1 MGLDRYAALAL
12 AFPFALAAG
21 AQSITLVAPG
31 NVPNTGNTFIVQRGA
46 YVAPGAGGTGMLFN
60 FNSLV
65 STATN
70 TYKWEDPAGLPNG
83 AQVPS
88 AQFALTNG
96 GADTIFFMATASGI
110 ERVGDTQTIN
120 AAGTDY
126 HLVTSFS
133 NSMLELTLPLTYGDP
148 SWTDL
153 FVGSVTVDGNT
164 TTRNGGITG
173 TADAWGRVVL
183 PGGVDT
189 VEVLRVTTRLTETI
203 PLTVSGFPITVGHV
217 HNVNAYYPLWGK
229 FPVLRTVSDSL
240 TSQFLN
246 QDYAYTEWLDHT
258 AVGIVALHTD
268 PFNVRV
274 FPNPASEIA
283 EVTFNEVQGAATM
296 EVVDMRGATVMHK
309 VIGTTGNAPAVERI
323 DVSQWDAGVYQVLLT
338 DAKGS
343 RSTRRFIVAH

>member
-1 MGLDRYAALAL
+1 MCIRDR
-12 AFPFALAAG
+12 
-21 AQSITLVAPG
+21 
-31 NVPNTGNTFIVQRGA
+31 
-46 YVAPGAGGTGMLFN
+46 
-60 FNSLV
+60 
-65 STATN
+65 
-70 TYKWEDPAGLPNG
+70 
-83 AQVPS
+83 
-88 AQFALTNG
+88 
-96 GADTIFFMATASGI
+96 
-110 ERVGDTQTIN
+110 
-120 AAGTDY
+120 
-126 HLVTSFS
+126 
-133 NSMLELTLPLTYGDP
+133 
-148 SWTDL
+148 
-153 FVGSVTVDGNT
+153 
-164 TTRNGGITG
+164 
-173 TADAWGRVVL
+173 
-183 PGGVDT
+183 
-189 VEVLRVTTRLTETI
+189 I